1 MEWLSGAIEYIREN
15 QADFDTNLMIHL
27 RLSFTS
33 LLIAMLI
40 AIPIGIYAARHL
52 QVGGRLISFFNAVR
66 VVPSLAILVL
76 VLPLMGMGF
85 YPALLALT
93 ILAIPPILINTYSG
107 IRRIDYDTLEA
118 ADAMGMSKSYRLLR
132 IEFPLASSQI
142 VAGIRLAAI
151 EVISSATL
159 AAFIGGGGLGTY
171 VMMGMS
177 MFDTNIMLAGAL
189 PVTGIALLSEL
200 IFSLLEYILRKK
212 HGELD

>member
-1 MEWLSGAIEYIREN
+1 VI
-15 QADFDTNLMIHL
+15 
-27 RLSFTS
+27 
-33 LLIAMLI
+33 
-40 AIPIGIYAARHL
+40 
-52 QVGGRLISFFNAVR
+52 
-66 VVPSLAILVL
+66 PSLAILVL

-107 IRRIDYDTLEA
+107 LQQINPETLEA
-118 ADAMGMSKSYRLLR
+118 AAGMGMGNAYRLR
-132 IEFPLASSQI
+132 KIELPLAALPVI
-142 VAGIRLAAI
+142 AGVRLAAI

-177 MFDTNIMLAGAL
+177 MYDPSIMLVGAL

-200 IFSLLEYILRKK
+200 FFSVIEFYLKK
-212 HGELD
+212 KYGIGE